1 MKKILF
7 IGLCLL
13 GTALTASAQL
23 KVNSDGT
30 IYMNADSVYGR
41 TLVNIGNRHPGM
53 TYLDNYYY
61 NTGLRVLAKNPLS
74 TGHCIGVFGEACL
87 SNTSQFWTS
96 VGLEGVG
103 GGANTGYNF
112 GVAGYIRTN
121 SGGAGIFGA
130 NQGNVSFGLSGN
142 YAGYFY
148 GPVHIEGLI
157 TATSGLYY
165 PSDMRLK
172 HDVVDMADKEQE
184 KGSTLENLTSLR
196 VLEYGLRTPTQ
207 DAIAALPDSMK
218 PTGKDPNLDIRHY
231 GVSAQELKE
240 LYPDLVREGDDG
252 YLSVNYVEMVP
263 LLLRSMQELKAEL
276 DELKGKDF
284 VYGVGADPVSA
295 RNQMTSIDGTASK
308 AKATLYQN
316 TPNPFTAQTEIRFS
330 LPDDAPQAN
339 IYIFDMT
346 GKMQKQI
353 PVNPSQQS
361 ITING
366 YELQAGIYLYSLV
379 VGGQEIDTKRMILS
393 K

>member
-13 GTALTASAQL
+13 GTALTANAQL

-30 IYMNADSVYGR
+30 VYMNADSVYGR

-157 TATSGLYY
+157 TATSGLYN

-172 HDVVDMADKEQE
+172 HNVVDMADKEQE

-231 GVSAQELKE
+231 GVSAQDLKE

-263 LLLRSMQELKAEL
+263 LLLRSLQELKAEL
-276 DELKGKDF
+276 DVLKGNNDSD
-284 VYGVGADPVSA
+284 GNSTARRESSLSNSADTRVSPVNA
-295 RNQMTSIDGTASK
+295 V
-308 AKATLYQN
+308 LYQN

-330 LPDDAPQAN
+330 LPDDAPQAY

-361 ITING
+361 VTING
-366 YELQAGIYLYSLV
+366 YELSAGIYLYSLV